1 MVAGLLHLRLLATGA
16 ETGYAMQAEALEFA
30 VAADEAAGLLPC
42 FLCATIGTTGCC
54 AVDPLPELAAVAQKH
69 GLW

>member
-1 MVAGLLHLRLLATGA
+1 MVAGVQLRTLPSLAADQHTLQPG
-16 ETGYAMQAEALEFA
+16 ALEFA
-30 VAADEAAGLLPC
+30 VAADVEAGLLPC
-42 FLCATIGTTGCC
+42 FVCATIGTTGTC